1 MDVKTLCLGLL
12 SLGDASGYDLK
23 KQFETVLRPFFTAGY
38 GSIYPALADLAADGL
53 VECREE
59 QREGKPDRKVYSIT
73 PEGRAKFRRA
83 LHRMNPRHRLRS
95 EFLAMLFF
103 ADLMDNDRLEEV
115 MDERLEKLRGASA
128 ETQVMSDAWGE
139 NTPAGARFVAGF
151 GAALA
156 QAAVEYI
163 EQNRHLLPTGT
174 TRTSLGVAGEDAL
187 GGRRLEAR
195 T

>member
-38 GSIYPALADLAADGL
+38 GSIYPALADLAAEGL

-73 PEGRAKFRRA
+73 DMGRARFKRA

-95 EFLAMLFF
+95 EFLARLFF
-103 ADLMDNDRLEEV
+103 ADLMDSDRLEEV
-115 MDERLEKLRGASA
+115 MDERLEKLRGATTEA
-128 ETQVMSDAWGE
+128 AVMNDAWGE

-156 QAAVEYI
+156 RAAVDYI
-163 EQNRHLLPTGT
+163 EKNRHLLPAGT
-174 TRTSLGVAGEDAL
+174 SRSNLSVASDETLGPA
-187 GGRRLEAR
+187 RLEAR